1 MCILGH
7 LVFLM
12 FPHHFC
18 VLLNLMF
25 NPSLWTHWKPLYI
38 WLPTRWLFQ
47 DDSIL
52 TGQRAL
58 RWPLFSVLASH
69 VLVMPFSSL
78 FESSQLLTPCTLW
91 AQLFLPVWLGNSAFL
106 LEWWCFLGTGFL
118 GFTSAMDPL
127 ATAIYTQTCLLQ
139 SWGVVP
145 LLSSYQHICPSG
157 KLGSMCLSE
166 MSLKIF
172 FMAGYRAIYSSMDT
186 SAYCSCRGPKFTH
199 FGWLMATCT
208 NTYRFD
214 SLFGPH
220 KYL

>member
-1 MCILGH
+1 MTVYLQVNALYCWPLLCISEPCPSNALFFPFWIQPVAHTLYPMGTAVSSC
-7 LVFLM
+7 LTRELCFSVWMMM
-12 FPHHFC
+12 FSRDWISWFHFC
-18 VLLNLMF
+18 
-25 NPSLWTHWKPLYI
+25 H
-38 WLPTRWLFQ
+38 
-47 DDSIL
+47 
-52 TGQRAL
+52 G
-58 RWPLFSVLASH
+58 
-69 VLVMPFSSL
+69 
-78 FESSQLLTPCTLW
+78 
-91 AQLFLPVWLGNSAFL
+91 
-106 LEWWCFLGTGFL
+106 
-118 GFTSAMDPL
+118 PL

-139 SWGVVP
+139 SWGLVP